1 MSLPLY
7 PDFNYIVKL
16 KNFKNTPDMDKF
28 VGFY

>member
-7 PDFNYIVKL
+7 PDFNYIVMLEKC
-16 KNFKNTPDMDKF
+16 KNTPDMDKF